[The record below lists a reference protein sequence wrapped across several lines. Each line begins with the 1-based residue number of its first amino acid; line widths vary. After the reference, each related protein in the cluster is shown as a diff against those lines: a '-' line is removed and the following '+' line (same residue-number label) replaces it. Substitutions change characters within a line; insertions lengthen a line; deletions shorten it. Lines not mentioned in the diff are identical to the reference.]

1 MSLINLTKRTLINST
16 FKSLSSSSSTSTT
29 TTHNTLSSFSTSTR
43 ISSGTPHY
51 EQPSGNL
58 FGEKVRISYL
68 SPLFSMVK

>member
-16 FKSLSSSSSTSTT
+16 FKSLSSSSSNTT

-68 SPLFSMVK
+68 SPLFFMAK